1 MFMVC
6 TVTRNCMETHGPYSH
21 QLKSKEVT
29 IAVMLVTADL
39 VKREGYGRLPG
50 LNVGDL
56 SQDAQQWG
64 EEPEETTSS
73 S

>member
-1 MFMVC
+1 MK
-6 TVTRNCMETHGPYSH
+6 YAAYA
-21 QLKSKEVT
+21 
-29 IAVMLVTADL
+29 AVGARGQGEPLESPRDL
-39 VKREGYGRLPG
+39 GKGRLPG

>member
-39 VKREGYGRLPG
+39 VKREGYGRLP
-50 LNVGDL
+50 
-56 SQDAQQWG
+56 
-64 EEPEETTSS
+64 
-73 S
+73 